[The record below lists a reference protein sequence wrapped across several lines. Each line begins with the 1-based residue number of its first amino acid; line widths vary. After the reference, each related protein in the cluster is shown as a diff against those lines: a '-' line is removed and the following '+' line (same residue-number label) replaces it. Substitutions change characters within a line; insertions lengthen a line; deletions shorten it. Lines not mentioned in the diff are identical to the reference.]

1 MVPSQKSS
9 KAADTDCVVSHF
21 EVTPSIPVSRDISG
35 KRFQN
40 KCVKSFNVLPVEHNW
55 LETQIVWETN
65 RLGNRHISQ
74 IKVFYLNAYYG
85 ILGIL

>member
-9 KAADTDCVVSHF
+9 KAADTDCVVSNF

-65 RLGNRHISQ
+65 RLG
-74 IKVFYLNAYYG
+74 LD
-85 ILGIL
+85 ILVRLKYFT